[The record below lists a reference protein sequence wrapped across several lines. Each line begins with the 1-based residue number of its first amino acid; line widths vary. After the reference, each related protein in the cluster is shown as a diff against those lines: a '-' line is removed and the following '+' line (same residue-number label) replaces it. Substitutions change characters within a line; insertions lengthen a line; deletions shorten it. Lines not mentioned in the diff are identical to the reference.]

1 MAGERPHQDEP
12 SADDPAGGDA
22 ARWVSAFLARRRQ
35 LLVRLERVTA
45 ALARWD
51 EAEAAARLPASLRR
65 PVRRPVLPRSSLAG
79 LRAMLLEEPG
89 RLERGPE
96 G

>member
-1 MAGERPHQDEP
+1 MKSISRLLLPRSTTGRLQGHHQ
-12 SADDPAGGDA
+12 
-22 ARWVSAFLARRRQ
+22 
-35 LLVRLERVTA
+35 VRLERVNA

-51 EAEAAARLPASLRR
+51 EAEAAARLPPGLRR
-65 PVRRPVLPRSSLAG
+65 PVRRPVLPRSSLEG
-79 LRAMLLEEPG
+79 LRAMLVEELA